1 MPDAHE
7 FRWYVHRYKLTA
19 SSRPW
24 RTELR
29 RDGVRVPGTYRMW
42 ITWGGAMGH
51 VNLEIARRT
60 GVLK

>member
-1 MPDAHE
+1 MPDPHE
-7 FRWYVHRYKLTA
+7 FRWYVHKSKLF

-29 RDGVRVPGTYRMW
+29 RDGVRVPGTHRMW
-42 ITWGGAMGH
+42 ITWAGAMGH

-60 GVLK
+60 GTLAQ